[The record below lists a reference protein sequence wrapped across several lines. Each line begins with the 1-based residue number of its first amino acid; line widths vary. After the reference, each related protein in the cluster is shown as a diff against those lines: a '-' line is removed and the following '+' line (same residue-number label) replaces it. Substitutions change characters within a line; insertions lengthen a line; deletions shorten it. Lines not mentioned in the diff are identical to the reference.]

1 MDLISLKLF
10 IRVIEEGTISQAAQ
24 REHIAAA
31 AVSRRIAELEN
42 ELNTPL
48 LRRTNKG
55 VSPTQAGLEL
65 LYRARSIL
73 NSVQDL
79 KAHIHGYSQGEQG
92 HIHILANISAISQK
106 LPQLLA
112 QFIVQHPAVHLK
124 IEEKNSLNI
133 VYDIEKS
140 QADIGI
146 YTDLP
151 HDADIQSSFF
161 RTDALGLLVNKAHC
175 LAQYDE
181 LFFEQALDYEQIV
194 LRSGTQINYQI
205 TKVAMAANRSINV
218 KAEIDSYEAM
228 CLLINANM
236 GIGVLPYQSSLT
248 FHIPN
253 THFIHLKDHWAQR
266 NLLVAVRR
274 KNELSASAK
283 LLFDFLQ
290 QQPLTGA
297 ARANPID

>member
-1 MDLISLKLF
+1 MDLVSLRLF
-10 IRVIEEGTISQAAQ
+10 VRVVEEGTISSAAS

-42 ELNTPL
+42 QLGTSL

-65 LYRARSIL
+65 LYRARSVL
-73 NSVQDL
+73 NSVQDI
-79 KAHIHGYSQGEQG
+79 KHHIQGYSQGQQG
-92 HIHILANISAISQK
+92 YIHVLANISAITQN

-112 QFIVQHPAVHLK
+112 EFISEHPSVHLK

-151 HDADIQSSFF
+151 HDANIESYFF
-161 RTDALGLLVNKAHC
+161 RSDVLGLLVPRSHPLSKFNNLH
-175 LAQYDE
+175 
-181 LFFEQALDYEQIV
+181 FEQCLDFEQII

-205 TKVAMAANRSINV
+205 TKTAMAANRSVNIR
-218 KAEIDSYEAM
+218 AEIDSYEAM
-228 CLLINANM
+228 CLLVNAGM
-236 GIGVLPYQSSLT
+236 GIGVLPYQSTRT

-253 THFIHLKDHWAQR
+253 THFIHLKDSWAQR
-266 NLLVAVRR
+266 KLLLAVR
-274 KNELSASAK
+274 KKKELSASAK
-283 LLFDFLQ
+283 RLLDFLQ
-290 QQPLTGA
+290 SDNNHT
-297 ARANPID
+297 